1 MSRDILDAA
10 VMQQFKEYLSK
21 KFLVLENLT
30 KDETIKEHKN
40 FINDYYPGAEGSP
53 NEIVESMTSPNP
65 SKALIIYFFDGR
77 SPYTVS
83 SLSWGFNR
91 PLLNAKS
98 LLLFDLL
105 CIK

>member
-21 KFLVLENLT
+21 KFLILENLT

-77 SPYTVS
+77 SP
-83 SLSWGFNR
+83 
-91 PLLNAKS
+91 
-98 LLLFDLL
+98 
-105 CIK
+105 

>member
-77 SPYTVS
+77 SP
-83 SLSWGFNR
+83 
-91 PLLNAKS
+91 
-98 LLLFDLL
+98 
-105 CIK
+105 